1 MKKVKTA
8 IWIII
13 VLFVAI
19 LIQQNQGFFL
29 ASQSLVLEPIS
40 KYRTPEMKTVFI
52 VFAFFLAGLILGT
65 YFLAVHYLRTKK
77 IVKHFSTEAETK
89 NKQIQSLENE
99 LNALRATP
107 QPASAQQANDSDAKT
122 VVIKPDG
129 GPPAQNR

>member
-40 KYRTPEMKTVFI
+40 KYRTPELKTVFI
-52 VFAFFLAGLILGT
+52 VFSFFLGGLILGT

-77 IVKHFSTEAETK
+77 IIKHLSSEADAK

-99 LNALRATP
+99 LNTLRKTP
-107 QPASAQQANDSDAKT
+107 ETSSAQIPDNPDAKT
-122 VVIKPDG
+122 VVIKPDERSRM
-129 GPPAQNR
+129 PKP

>member
-40 KYRTPEMKTVFI
+40 KYRTPELKTVFI
-52 VFAFFLAGLILGT
+52 VLAFFLAGLILGT
-65 YFLAVHYLRTKK
+65 YFLAMHYLRTKK
-77 IVKHFSTEAETK
+77 FVRHLSAEAETK
-89 NKQIQSLENE
+89 TKQIQSLENE
-99 LNALRATP
+99 LQALRGTP
-107 QPASAQQANDSDAKT
+107 QPAPAQPSNDPDAKT
-122 VVIKPDG
+122 VVIKPDQ
-129 GPPAQNR
+129 GPPAQNH